1 MQLHFVSNIMLYI
14 QHVGK
19 LESQLNVM
27 FCEAC
32 AASLRETTTTTTLF
46 VLHTNKVVVV
56 VVVALSLCTDECYK
70 TAEFYNKYTIGEK
83 IYLAFNEK
91 WGQAF

>member
-32 AASLRETTTTTTLF
+32 AASLRERCN
-46 VLHTNKVVVV
+46 TNKVVVV

>member
-32 AASLRETTTTTTLF
+32 AASLRERCN
-46 VLHTNKVVVV
+46 TNKVV